1 MPGPL
6 VSSAATSALM
16 TTSLG
21 EFPKQTLIAARAR
34 VKCGSCPSTSECVAR
49 AGSGRWRT
57 WRRWIRAFDSW
68 SRDRQTVMGG
78 GPALETGADL
88 SGNRKFESI
97 SLQQTVCLSPASVF
111 EGREPRLSA
120 RLCAAGLA
128 TGSSETRSGFHFVPT
143 GGSISVWPVSSAAV
157 PLMWSARMPRW
168 SKVGPSPGIKC
179 GRSLNSDRAQVKPSM
194 VR

>member
-1 MPGPL
+1 MILCLTPGAAQTVVPGTNGCGTPSTIMVPLPAKQNRISWLGVCECSRTYPPGAMTCIPIAKLSGPACLGLSLTIEYPFAQIGCQYDCPSSGCSTMPGPL

-49 AGSGRWRT
+49 VGSGRWRT

-78 GPALETGADL
+78 GPALENG
-88 SGNRKFESI
+88 SG
-97 SLQQTVCLSPASVF
+97 SV
-111 EGREPRLSA
+111 GEP
-120 RLCAAGLA
+120 
-128 TGSSETRSGFHFVPT
+128 E
-143 GGSISVWPVSSAAV
+143 
-157 PLMWSARMPRW
+157 
-168 SKVGPSPGIKC
+168 
-179 GRSLNSDRAQVKPSM
+179 

>member
-57 WRRWIRAFDSW
+57 MSMTEAVGGVTPIGDDRRIAVLDHDRAVREVHAEVVFGRIQHHPRMFLGVSPARGDRRDVKALVRARAADDR
-68 SRDRQTVMGG
+68 SRRVGLDAR
-78 GPALETGADL
+78 PALHVT
-88 SGNRKFESI
+88 
-97 SLQQTVCLSPASVF
+97 
-111 EGREPRLSA
+111 
-120 RLCAAGLA
+120 
-128 TGSSETRSGFHFVPT
+128 
-143 GGSISVWPVSSAAV
+143 PV
-157 PLMWSARMPRW
+157 L
-168 SKVGPSPGIKC
+168 PGI
-179 GRSLNSDRAQVKPSM
+179 RFRPAF
-194 VR
+194 

>member
-49 AGSGRWRT
+49 GGSGRWRT
-57 WRRWIRAFDSW
+57 WRRWIRTFDSW

-78 GPALETGADL
+78 GPALETGEDL

-97 SLQQTVCLSPASVF
+97 SLQRRVCCEPERRHPLTLASLGMQGQRRNKDEEMAGKLRDLQSIYAAVVLAGF
-111 EGREPRLSA
+111 GLGRHWISR
-120 RLCAAGLA
+120 A
-128 TGSSETRSGFHFVPT
+128 TPTSWWTFSRSGSQSDVCKNVGF
-143 GGSISVWPVSSAAV
+143 AV
-157 PLMWSARMPRW
+157 
-168 SKVGPSPGIKC
+168 G
-179 GRSLNSDRAQVKPSM
+179 Q
-194 VR
+194 